1 MTLGQRIQE
10 ARKNKG
16 LSQEALAEQVGVS
29 RQALGKWEKDT
40 ALPSLEN
47 LQVLACVLD
56 VGVDELLGTAA
67 QQNGTPEP
75 TLTLDALRAL
85 LDARD
90 ADKRRR
96 SRLWGGA
103 ALGVA
108 AVLFCV
114 MAGAAYQYNRQV
126 QTLAQNY
133 QAVQTQLSRTQAE
146 LSDQI
151 EELQAAVRQG
161 EATVLDWQW
170 QPTSKVIHDLDGSW
184 VNVQVE
190 VTPRTVTDGM
200 TGQLVL
206 VHQGGPY
213 DGTTEL
219 LAMSLG
225 TDGVYRVANDIIFHI
240 GETAELAVQWQ
251 DAAGTVTQEAL
262 GTVDCSE
269 ENFRP
274 RFVWG
279 NPGGDYS
286 YGYRVQETDGQ
297 PRLTLTSYP
306 VELEIERPVWM
317 QVQAVTVELRVNGAA
332 GEPMAKIELACQGT
346 WDSGDGFQGE
356 VWQGNFWEEETKDG
370 WICQDDAVTTADL
383 IVHLYD
389 TSGNVWTDTR
399 PLSARS

>member
-67 QQNGTPEP
+67 QQNGAPEP

-133 QAVQTQLSRTQAE
+133 QAVQTQLSRTQSE
-146 LSDQI
+146 LSAQI

-161 EATVLDWQW
+161 EATVLDWNW
-170 QPTSKVIHDLDGSW
+170 QPTSRVVHDLDGSW
-184 VNVQVE
+184 VNIQVE

-219 LAMSLG
+219 LAMSLDA
-225 TDGVYRVANDIIFHI
+225 DGVYRVVNGIIFHI
-240 GETAELAVQWQ
+240 GETVELSVQWQ
-251 DAAGTVTQEAL
+251 DEGGTVTQEAL

-269 ENFRP
+269 EAFRP
-274 RFVWG
+274 QIIWG
-279 NPGGDYS
+279 SSGSSLD
-286 YGYRVQETDGQ
+286 YGYRTREGDGGTQ
-297 PRLTLTSYP
+297 LTLTSYP
-306 VELEIERPVWM
+306 VELEVDVPAWM
-317 QVQAVTVELRVNGAA
+317 EVQTVEVDLRLDGAA
-332 GEPMAKIELACQGT
+332 GEPAATAVLACES
-346 WDSGDGFQGE
+346 WWENGDRCAA
-356 VWQGNFWEEETKDG
+356 VWRGNFLESQPEEG
-370 WICQDDAVTTADL
+370 WPYAGGAVDFVARVTS
-383 IVHLYD
+383 
-389 TSGNVWTDTR
+389 TSGNTWTSTR
-399 PLSARS
+399 PLSPRT